1 MDVVKRIE
9 VLKGAS
15 SALYGSDAIA
25 GVINIITDDPKSALN
40 VSSNTRVSSHGRISE
55 SVNADAND
63 GKLSAHLNYNYR
75 TSDGWQLNP
84 YEESKG
90 ELVETTKKP
99 VYKNHSHN
107 VSQTLSYAATERLSL
122 HLNGNLLSARTTV
135 PEPTI
140 TTTGISPI
148 QWVEQP
154 NICWLSGLHI

>member
-1 MDVVKRIE
+1 M
-9 VLKGAS
+9 KGAS

-122 HLNGNLLSARTTV
+122 HLNGNLFISENDRTGAYDYNNRHQSYTV
-135 PEPTI
+135 GGTC
-140 TTTGISPI
+140 ISC
-148 QWVEQP
+148 
-154 NICWLSGLHI
+154 CWQRPAAGKTCP